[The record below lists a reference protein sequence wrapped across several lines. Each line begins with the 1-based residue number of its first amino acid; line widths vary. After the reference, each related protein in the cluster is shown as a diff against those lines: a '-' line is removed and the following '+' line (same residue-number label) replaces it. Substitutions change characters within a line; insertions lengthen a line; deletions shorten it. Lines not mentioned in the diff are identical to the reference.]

1 MGVPSAAPLAVSTGK
16 ACLLSHHVAH
26 YLCSLC
32 ARRAGYLEG
41 WTKLRMSDT
50 PDVFSIEMT
59 FGVLYIGAI
68 ISMTLYGFATN
79 QAYLYYK
86 IYSREDSVE
95 TKSTVL
101 GLWVLE
107 TLQMFFVCHTVWFY
121 LVNGL
126 GNASILTML
135 IWSWALE
142 LAVTVIITFIVRSVY
157 MQQLW
162 LVSSKRWSLVGLAL
176 VCALAQLGLG
186 IETSINMRVIR
197 SSIILCLEFMSIYRL
212 RDPRIAVVFMPRFQ
226 VIQYVASRETF
237 LIRDRQWILAGKSI
251 ASVLADVIL
260 TGSMCYFLHAS
271 RTGLQRT
278 NDLLNS
284 LLIFTLN
291 RGVLAMIMEAA
302 VMITFF
308 TMKNNYIFAALHLM
322 LSKFHTTSLYG
333 LLLQRDSLRAREYHN
348 TSDFSPLSG
357 DSPMDNSERQIQHDN
372 SSIFAIIPSSDT
384 TAVQS
389 IGCDGDCE
397 EHRSPHHGHRRNYSR
412 HRGGRRADSSPC

>member
-95 TKSTVL
+95 TKCTVL

-135 IWSWALE
+135 IW
-142 LAVTVIITFIVRSVY
+142 VIITFIVRSVY

-186 IETSINMRVIR
+186 IETSINM
-197 SSIILCLEFMSIYRL
+197 L

-226 VIQYVASRETF
+226 VIQYVASRDTF
-237 LIRDRQWILAGKSI
+237 LISDRQWILAGKSI

-372 SSIFAIIPSSDT
+372 SSIFAIIPSPDT